1 MQEAQWYDFE
11 EAYRQHGHAPGQS
24 SKSAASSELRHSRSK
39 TSFTARD
46 KKIALMLVVVIG
58 LAGILSIVSA
68 AFSATLKYQVNTL
81 VRENQMLE
89 NEIADTDIKL
99 QTANSIT
106 NLEKK
111 AKKKLGMKY
120 PSSSQIVYVNDIE
133 TPGDLAS
140 VVSDQADN

>member
-11 EAYRQHGHAPGQS
+11 EAYRQHGRVPEQERSG
-24 SKSAASSELRHSRSK
+24 AASEQLRHSRNK

-58 LAGILSIVSA
+58 IAGILSIVSA

>member
-11 EAYRQHGHAPGQS
+11 EAYRQHGRVPERKRSG
-24 SKSAASSELRHSRSK
+24 AASEQLRHSRNK

-58 LAGILSIVSA
+58 IAGILSIVSA

-140 VVSDQADN
+140 VVSDQAEN